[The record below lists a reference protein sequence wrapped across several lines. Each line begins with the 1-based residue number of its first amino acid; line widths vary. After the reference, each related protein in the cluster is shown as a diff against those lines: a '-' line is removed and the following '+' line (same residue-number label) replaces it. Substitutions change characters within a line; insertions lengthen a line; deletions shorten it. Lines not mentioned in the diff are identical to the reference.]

1 MLKNNKTMVDNCKK
15 ILRAKQNRLM
25 LLSNCT
31 ICAKKKSQFTKNQE
45 PSGLLNK
52 FGYRTPLTFR

>member
-31 ICAKKKSQFTKNQE
+31 ICGKKKSQFTKNQE
-45 PSGLLNK
+45 ASGLLNK